1 MAKTIK
7 IALDAGHGF
16 NTPGKRCFK
25 AIDPNETR
33 EWTLNSRIVEKVQ
46 KKLEEYENIEVLRV
60 DDPTGKTDVSLGER
74 CRKAN
79 EFRADIYC
87 SFHHD
92 AGVNGGSSGG
102 LTAITYSDVEEYIE
116 MRNLLYNCLINAGG
130 IRGNRSTPT
139 YSNPSLYVLNSTKM
153 KSVLVEHGFMDST
166 VDTPI
171 ILTDEYAEKL
181 SNGWIVFFEKYLKI
195 KKNKIGKYKITK
207 SLNIRKK
214 PSITSKKIGT
224 AKKNTYVNISKTSG
238 AWGYLPAKKGWISL
252 KYSKL
257 ITKEVIIYSLSKA
270 LNIRKTA
277 NIVGKRIRKLNKD
290 TQIEVSQIQN
300 GWGYVEQYKGW
311 ICLKHC
317 KKVNE

>member
-1 MAKTIK
+1 MANTIK

-46 KKLEEYENIEVLRV
+46 KKLKEYENIEVLRV

-79 EFRADIYC
+79 EFGVDIYC

-92 AGVNGGSSGG
+92 AGANGGSSGG
-102 LTAITYSDVEEYIE
+102 LTAITYSDTGEYIE

-153 KSVLVEHGFMDST
+153 KSVLVEHGFMDSA

-171 ILTDEYAEKL
+171 ILTDEYAEQV
-181 SNGWIVFFEKYLKI
+181 SN
-195 KKNKIGKYKITK
+195 
-207 SLNIRKK
+207 
-214 PSITSKKIGT
+214 
-224 AKKNTYVNISKTSG
+224 A
-238 AWGYLPAKKGWISL
+238 
-252 KYSKL
+252 
-257 ITKEVIIYSLSKA
+257 
-270 LNIRKTA
+270 
-277 NIVGKRIRKLNKD
+277 
-290 TQIEVSQIQN
+290 
-300 GWGYVEQYKGW
+300 
-311 ICLKHC
+311 
-317 KKVNE
+317 